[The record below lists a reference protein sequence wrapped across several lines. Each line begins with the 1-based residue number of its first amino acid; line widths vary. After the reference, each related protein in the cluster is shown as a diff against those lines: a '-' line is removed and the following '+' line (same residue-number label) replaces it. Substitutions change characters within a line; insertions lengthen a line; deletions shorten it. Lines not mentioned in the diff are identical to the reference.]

1 MVKFY
6 YQIKTEPK
14 KTAMDTIT
22 KREELYEKEKDCI
35 NDFVNGFSSYNGSIH
50 VRQQC
55 SIWEAGNVSG
65 TSINDRGP
73 SAFKTSIES
82 EIQSVSNESKSIDD
96 FLSVISKSCK

>member
-35 NDFVNGFSSYNGSIH
+35 NDFSMALVATMVVYMSGS
-50 VRQQC
+50 
-55 SIWEAGNVSG
+55 NVPYG
-65 TSINDRGP
+65 
-73 SAFKTSIES
+73 KLEMYQ
-82 EIQSVSNESKSIDD
+82 EHQ
-96 FLSVISKSCK
+96 